1 LIDRKSGFFLTP
13 NEVAAL
19 LRVSP
24 ITVRQWAQ
32 KGELPAELTPGG
44 HRRFDARAVEAFAQQ
59 RKISLAQRRG
69 GAHKILIVDDDVTF
83 AEYLCELLGGV
94 PDDIRT
100 AKAHDGFEAGRMMH
114 TFKPD
119 IMLLD
124 LRMPR
129 LNGLQVCLQIK
140 ADPQLA
146 DVRIIAMTGY
156 ADAEQIREV
165 LRAGAE
171 CCLTKPFGIKKLT
184 TALAL
189 TVTKPHKPPR
199 HIPCGS

>member
-1 LIDRKSGFFLTP
+1 MKTPKQRRFLTP
-13 NEVAAL
+13 NEVAKRL
-19 LRVSP
+19 HVSP

-44 HRRFDARAVEAFAQQ
+44 HRRFDAQAVETFAQQ

-94 PDDIRT
+94 PDDIIT

-114 TFKPD
+114 TFKPN
-119 IMLLD
+119 IILLD

-129 LNGLQVCLQIK
+129 LNGLQVCQQIK

-165 LRAGAE
+165 LSAGAE
-171 CCLTKPFGIKKLT
+171 RCLSKPFDVNELLL
-184 TALAL
+184 ALA
-189 TVTKPHKPPR
+189 VPEQRQPPR
-199 HIPCGS
+199 QQFRDA